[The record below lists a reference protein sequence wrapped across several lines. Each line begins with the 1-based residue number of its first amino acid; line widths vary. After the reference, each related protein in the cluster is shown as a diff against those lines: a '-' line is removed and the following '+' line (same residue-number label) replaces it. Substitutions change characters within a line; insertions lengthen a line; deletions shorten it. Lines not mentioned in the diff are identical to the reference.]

1 MQLKVAMSNPPPP
14 IGAATRGHESTRLR
28 VTGQSKPPI
37 SQPATHTLLHA
48 PRSARLQPPP
58 MCEPEPR
65 GSKLRLHIRRDKRPV
80 DSAITARRAQKH
92 AVEQRPTEAGA
103 ARPHAAIEN
112 VKLTAVNGVSQQCM
126 CRLQHHRGA
135 PGQRKHWCCL

>member
-112 VKLTAVNGVSQQCM
+112 VSA
-126 CRLQHHRGA
+126 RLQRAHAMQLQARA
-135 PGQRKHWCCL
+135 KQR